1 MNHDQEN
8 SGEGRNTLPL
18 QETPTDR
25 GTAGAILGNL
35 APVRF
40 DNLPPQAGLACGQHP
55 TGGTMPIVA
64 PADAVQP
71 AESGLG
77 WPPGFA
83 GELAKFIYHTSAR
96 PVREVSIVATL
107 GLLAGVCGR
116 AYTVSGK
123 GLNLYV
129 LLVAR
134 SAIGKEAM
142 HSGVSN
148 LLDLAE
154 IEPAQRFAD
163 YNNYASEPALV
174 KGVLENPSFVN
185 VVGEVGR
192 KFKRMAS
199 DRDSTMTDLRTT
211 WTNLW
216 EKSGPNDR
224 VPGMRYSDKEKNV
237 IGTRGVAFSLIG
249 ETTPDTFLQAL
260 TPDMAA
266 DGFLSRFLIVEHDG
280 PRPPLN
286 EDRFS
291 ELEPHELAQWR
302 DLLTHA
308 LPYGNV
314 INVPARAEVGYA
326 DDDARYKLE
335 AFSKLC
341 DQKINATT
349 NEWRRQLWS
358 RAHMKALKIAAL
370 LACADHSEFPRINY
384 KHAAWALT
392 VVRNDIHAMTSRLKN
407 GDVGISDDSR
417 EKKLLAICASYLQKA
432 VPPGYKMPDEM
443 RQTGIIPRKL
453 LQIRCANIKAFGDH
467 KMGTAKAMDATIHSL
482 IDSGYLVEVPKDKL
496 PLEWGPH
503 GKCFRI
509 LCLEMED
516 DE

>member
-1 MNHDQEN
+1 MTDQEKT
-8 SGEGRNTLPL
+8 GEGRNTLPGN
-18 QETPTDR
+18 ETSPLNELANSLPATT
-25 GTAGAILGNL
+25 GTSS
-35 APVRF
+35 
-40 DNLPPQAGLACGQHP
+40 DNLPPVPADVVGGQYQY
-55 TGGTMPIVA
+55 GGAVPIVA
-64 PADAVQP
+64 PAAAVQP

-83 GELAKFIYHTSAR
+83 GDLAQFIYHTSAR

-148 LLDLAE
+148 LLDLAG
-154 IEPAQRFAD
+154 IEPALRFAD
-163 YNNYASEPALV
+163 YDNYASEPALV

-192 KFKRMAS
+192 RFKRMAS

-224 VPGMRYSDKEKNV
+224 VPGMRYSNKENHV
-237 IGTRGVAFSLIG
+237 MGTRGVAFSLIG

-266 DGFLSRFLIVEHDG
+266 DGFLSRFLIVEYDG

-286 EDRFS
+286 EDRFC
-291 ELEPHELAQWR
+291 ELEPHELAHWR

-407 GDVGISDDSR
+407 GDVGIGDDSR

-432 VPPGYKMPDEM
+432 VAPGYKIPDAM
-443 RQTGIIPRKL
+443 RQDGIIPRKL
-453 LQIRCANIKAFGDH
+453 LQIRCMNIKAFSDH
-467 KMGTAKAMDATIHSL
+467 KMGTAKALDATIHSL
-482 IDSGYLVEVPKDKL
+482 IDSGYLAEVPKDKL
-496 PLEWGPH
+496 PLEWGPQ

-509 LCLEMED
+509 LSLEMED
-516 DE
+516 EE